1 MNPMFARIVA
11 AMGAGALGQVISIV
25 IQVASLPLYLLHWDA
40 NRYGTWLM
48 LSAVPA
54 YLLMADV
61 GMVATAGNR
70 MTMEMAR
77 GRPDHAN
84 RIFHSATVFML
95 TVCGVAGA
103 LATVILLSGW
113 TPLPV
118 DQTLALWLLMLSVL
132 AALFTGLSE
141 AAFKATGR
149 YAFGTSLGHLIRL
162 AEWLGGLI
170 GLLLVGSFPAVALGG
185 LVARLGGLALIMSWA
200 TRQQTGLSWGAA
212 QARRSDVLDMVR
224 PAMSFMVFPLSNA
237 LTFQGATL
245 LVGHVFGPA
254 LVTVFNAHRTLARVA
269 VQVTSVFSNA
279 IWAEFSRLYGTGHRD
294 ALASLYGRSLRSGIV
309 VCTGFSAVLYLVAPW
324 LIQIWTHGR
333 ISIQP
338 ALLACLLV
346 YAAVA
351 GIWNVPRVLLMAC
364 NQHMGLAPWFL
375 ALSSAM
381 LVLAYGLAHAV
392 GLSGVALAML
402 VAEGVIAAI
411 CLQQASELMRNPAW
425 QEASHA

>member
-1 MNPMFARIVA
+1 MFARIVA

-25 IQVASLPLYLLHWDA
+25 IQVASLPLFLLHWDA

-48 LSAVPA
+48 LSAVPT

-77 GRPDHAN
+77 GRAEHAN
-84 RIFHSATVFML
+84 RIFHSATVFMVA
-95 TVCGVAGA
+95 VCGTAGCLVTA
-103 LATVILLSGW
+103 ILLSGW
-113 TPLPV
+113 VPLPV
-118 DQTLALWLLMLSVL
+118 DQTQALWLLMLSVL

-149 YAFGTSLGHLIRL
+149 YALGTSMGHLIRL
-162 AEWLGGLI
+162 SEWLGGLI
-170 GLLLVGSFPAVALGG
+170 GLLTVGSFPAVAMGG
-185 LVARLGGLALIMSWA
+185 LLARVAGLVLIMSLA
-200 TRQQTGLSWGAA
+200 TRKQAGLQWGMAH
-212 QARRSDVLDMVR
+212 ARRSDVLDMVR

-279 IWAEFSRLYGTGHRD
+279 IWAEFSRLYGLGGRMGLS
-294 ALASLYGRSLRSGIV
+294 ALYGRSLRSGTV
-309 VCTGFSAVLYLVAPW
+309 VCVGFSAVLYLVAPW
-324 LIQIWTHGR
+324 LIGVWTHGR
-333 ISIQP
+333 IQIQP
-338 ALLACLLV
+338 ALLGCLLV

-351 GIWNVPRVLLMAC
+351 GIWNMPRVLLMAC

-375 ALSSAM
+375 ALSTLM
-381 LVLAYGLAHAV
+381 LVLAYGLAQAM
-392 GLSGVALAML
+392 GLAGVALAML
-402 VAEGVIAAI
+402 VAEVIIAAI
-411 CLQQASELMRNPAW
+411 CLQQAGELMRDPSW
-425 QEASHA
+425 HEVSQS